1 MKNRIINDGV
11 NFNLIVKPIVITDYL
26 TTKTI
31 KKRRF
36 NPLDVYTSAQIC
48 GKITDDDVINLAIFL
63 ARALLKKLY
72 IHSANKEIYNRR
84 VELEKAI
91 SMLSRR
97 GDDDDEK
104 PDIIPYAYDYVN
116 QFVAEILANQTA
128 AATLLTEF
136 TDYKPNK
143 HVIAQG
149 KKTAALVETTETPLQ
164 VIWHNV
170 RKYIDSQNIRADR
183 SVYSYVS
190 LDDYSDD
197 DDGGVTYAADKI
209 YYRFYKYTDVCDVVH
224 SAIQRKKTKDNVPKT
239 TAAANIDDWIYIDN
253 IIDALKLTKRELT
266 MLKYRLQGLSENDIV
281 TTMNKP
287 KKRKDKKTGEYITDK
302 DGKIILFPPKTPIT
316 RNSVHGA
323 LMRIRKKALAIGLT
337 EKTISKYIDGIT
349 PSRYIITN
357 TTTATTTKTTDFDE
371 IDYIIANM
379 SSKRFTELKSAKCDG
394 VFTEK
399 IVIIGYTD
407 DGEKTSTHYQYISFN
422 FNSSIPDYKI
432 TTE

>member
-1 MKNRIINDGV
+1 MNINYSLTV
-11 NFNLIVKPIVITDYL
+11 NPVKVADYL

-36 NPLDVYTSAQIC
+36 NPLDIYTTAQTC
-48 GKITDDDVINLAIFL
+48 GKVTDDDVLNLAIFL

-72 IHSANKEIYNRR
+72 IHSANKEIFNRR
-84 VELEKAI
+84 IELEKAI
-91 SMLSRR
+91 SMLSRH
-97 GDDDDEK
+97 DDDDDDGEK

-116 QFVAEILANQTA
+116 QFVAEILANQTT

-149 KKTAALVETTETPLQ
+149 KKTAALIETVETPLQ

-197 DDGGVTYAADKI
+197 DDGGVIYAADKV
-209 YYRFYKYTDVCDVVH
+209 YYRFYKYSDVCDVIH
-224 SAIQRKKTKDNVPKT
+224 SHIPRRHARDDVPKT
-239 TAAANIDDWIYIDN
+239 TTAANIDDWIYFDN

-266 MLKYRLQGLSENDIV
+266 ILKYRIQGLTENDIV

-323 LMRIRKKALAIGLT
+323 LMRIRKKALAIGLN

-349 PSRYIITN
+349 PTKYIITN
-357 TTTATTTKTTDFDE
+357 TATTATTETTDFDK

-379 SSKRFTELKSAKCDG
+379 SSKRFTELKSAKRDG

-407 DGEKTSTHYQYISFN
+407 DGKKTSEHFQTIEFN
-422 FNSSIPDYKI
+422 FSSTIPDYRI
-432 TTE
+432 IPE

>member
-1 MKNRIINDGV
+1 MSINYSLTV
-11 NFNLIVKPIVITDYL
+11 NPVKVTDYL

-31 KKRRF
+31 KKHRF
-36 NPLDVYTSAQIC
+36 NPLDIYTTAQTC
-48 GKITDDDVINLAIFL
+48 GKITDDDVINLATFL

-91 SMLSRR
+91 SMLSRY
-97 GDDDDEK
+97 DDDDDSK
-104 PDIIPYAYDYVN
+104 PDIIPYSYDYVN
-116 QFVAEILANQTA
+116 QFVLEILQNQTT

-143 HVIAQG
+143 HVIAQN

-170 RKYIDSQNIRADR
+170 RKYIDAQNLRADR

-190 LDDYSDD
+190 LDDCTDD

-209 YYRFYKYTDVCDVVH
+209 YCRFYKYSDVCDVTYSH
-224 SAIQRKKTKDNVPKT
+224 TPRKKAKDDVPKT
-239 TAAANIDDWIYIDN
+239 TAAANIDDWIYFDN
-253 IIDALKLTKRELT
+253 IVDTLKLTKRELQV
-266 MLKYRLQGLSENDIV
+266 LKYRLQGLSENDIV

-302 DGKIILFPPKTPIT
+302 DGKIILFSPKTPIS
-316 RNSVHGA
+316 RNAVHGA

-337 EKTISKYIDGIT
+337 EKTIIRYIDGIT
-349 PSRYIITN
+349 PTKYIITN
-357 TTTATTTKTTDFDE
+357 TATTTTAETTNHDE
-371 IDYIIANM
+371 IDFIVSTLA
-379 SSKRFTELKSAKCDG
+379 SKRFIELRRAKRDG
-394 VFTEK
+394 KFSEK
-399 IVIIGYTD
+399 IEIVGYTD
-407 DGEKTSTHYQYISFN
+407 NGEKTSEHFQTIEFN
-422 FNSSIPDYKI
+422 FNSTIPDYKI

>member
-1 MKNRIINDGV
+1 MNINYNLTV
-11 NFNLIVKPIVITDYL
+11 NPVKITDYL

-31 KKRRF
+31 KKSRF
-36 NPLDVYTSAQIC
+36 NPLDIYTAAQIC
-48 GKITDDDVINLAIFL
+48 GKITDDDVINLATFL

-84 VELEKAI
+84 IELEKAI
-91 SMLSRR
+91 SMLSRH
-97 GDDDDEK
+97 DNDDDEK
-104 PDIIPYAYDYVN
+104 PDIIPYSYDYVN
-116 QFVAEILANQTA
+116 QFVLEILQNQTA

-197 DDGGVTYAADKI
+197 DDGGVTYAADKV
-209 YYRFYKYTDVCDVVH
+209 YYRFYKYSDVCDVIH
-224 SAIQRKKTKDNVPKT
+224 SAIQRKKAKDNVPKT
-239 TAAANIDDWIYIDN
+239 TAAANIDDWKYFDN
-253 IIDALKLTKRELT
+253 IIDMLKLTKRELT
-266 MLKYRLQGLSENDIV
+266 ILKYRIQGLTENDIV
-281 TTMNKP
+281 TTMNKS
-287 KKRKDKKTGEYITDK
+287 KRRKDKKTGEYITDK
-302 DGKIILFPPKTPIT
+302 GGNIMLFPPKESIT
-316 RNSVHGA
+316 RNAVHGA
-323 LMRIRKKALAIGLT
+323 LMRIRKKALAIGLN
-337 EKTISKYIDGIT
+337 EKTILRYIDGIT
-349 PSRYIITN
+349 PTKYIITN
-357 TTTATTTKTTDFDE
+357 TTTTETTETTDYNDVDF
-371 IDYIIANM
+371 IIANM
-379 SSKRFTELKSAKCDG
+379 SNKRFTELKSAKRDG

-407 DGEKTSTHYQYISFN
+407 DGKKTSEHFQTIEFN
-422 FNSSIPDYKI
+422 FNSTISDYRII
-432 TTE
+432 TE

>member
-1 MKNRIINDGV
+1 MNINYSLTV
-11 NFNLIVKPIVITDYL
+11 NPVKVTDYL

-36 NPLDVYTSAQIC
+36 NPLDIYTTAQTC
-48 GKITDDDVINLAIFL
+48 GKVTDDDVLNLAIFL

-72 IHSANKEIYNRR
+72 IHSANKEIFNRR
-84 VELEKAI
+84 IELEKAI
-91 SMLSRR
+91 SMLSRH
-97 GDDDDEK
+97 DDDDEK

-116 QFVAEILANQTA
+116 QFVAEILANQTT

-170 RKYIDSQNIRADR
+170 RKYIDAQNLRADR

-190 LDDYSDD
+190 LNDYSDD
-197 DDGGVTYAADKI
+197 DDGGVTYAADKV
-209 YYRFYKYTDVCDVVH
+209 YYRFYKYSDVCDVIH
-224 SAIQRKKTKDNVPKT
+224 SHIPRKKAKDNVPKT
-239 TAAANIDDWIYIDN
+239 TAAANIDDWIYVDN

-266 MLKYRLQGLSENDIV
+266 ILKYRIQGLTENDIV

-323 LMRIRKKALAIGLT
+323 LMRIRKKALAIGLN

-349 PSRYIITN
+349 PTKYIITN
-357 TTTATTTKTTDFDE
+357 TATTATTETTDFDK

-379 SSKRFTELKSAKCDG
+379 SSKRFIELRRAKRDG
-394 VFTEK
+394 KFSEK
-399 IVIIGYTD
+399 IEIIGYTD
-407 DGEKTSTHYQYISFN
+407 DGKKTSEHFQTIEFN
-422 FNSSIPDYKI
+422 FNSTIPDYRI
-432 TTE
+432 IPE

>member
-1 MKNRIINDGV
+1 MDIYV
-11 NFNLIVKPIVITDYL
+11 T
-26 TTKTI
+26 
-31 KKRRF
+31 
-36 NPLDVYTSAQIC
+36 AQAC
-48 GKITDDDVINLAIFL
+48 GKVTDDDDDVINLATFL

-84 VELEKAI
+84 IELEKAI

-97 GDDDDEK
+97 DSDDSE

-116 QFVAEILANQTA
+116 QFVAEILANQTT

-164 VIWHNV
+164 VIWRNV
-170 RKYIDSQNIRADR
+170 RKYIDAQNLRADR
-183 SVYSYVS
+183 SVYNYVS
-190 LDDYSDD
+190 IDDYSDD
-197 DDGGVTYAADKI
+197 DDDDGVTYAADKI
-209 YYRFYKYTDVCDVVH
+209 YYRFYKYSDVCDVIH
-224 SAIQRKKTKDNVPKT
+224 SHIPRKHARDDVPKT
-239 TAAANIDDWIYIDN
+239 TTAANIDDWIYFDN
-253 IIDALKLTKRELT
+253 IINALKLTKRELT
-266 MLKYRLQGLSENDIV
+266 ILKYRIQGLTENDIV

-316 RNSVHGA
+316 RNAVHGA
-323 LMRIRKKALAIGLT
+323 LMRIRKKALAIGLN

-357 TTTATTTKTTDFDE
+357 TTTATTAETTNHDE
-371 IDYIIANM
+371 IDFIVSTLA
-379 SSKRFTELKSAKCDG
+379 SKRFIELRRAKRDG
-394 VFTEK
+394 KFSEK
-399 IVIIGYTD
+399 IEIIGYTD
-407 DGEKTSTHYQYISFN
+407 DGKKTSEHFQTIEFN
-422 FNSSIPDYKI
+422 FNSTIPDYQII
-432 TTE
+432 TE

>member
-1 MKNRIINDGV
+1 MNV
-11 NFNLIVKPIVITDYL
+11 NYNLTVNPVKVTDYL

-31 KKRRF
+31 KKSRF
-36 NPLDVYTSAQIC
+36 NPLDIYTTAQIC

-63 ARALLKKLY
+63 ARGLLKKLY

-97 GDDDDEK
+97 DDDDDDVK

-116 QFVAEILANQTA
+116 QFVAEILTNQTT

-143 HVIAQG
+143 HVIAQN
-149 KKTAALVETTETPLQ
+149 KKTASLVETTETPLQ
-164 VIWHNV
+164 VIWRNV
-170 RKYIDSQNIRADR
+170 RKYIDAQNIRADR

-190 LDDYSDD
+190 IDDCSDD

-209 YYRFYKYTDVCDVVH
+209 YYRFYKYFDVCDVIH
-224 SAIQRKKTKDNVPKT
+224 SQTPRKHARDDVPKI
-239 TAAANIDDWIYIDN
+239 TAAANIDDWIYLDN

-302 DGKIILFPPKTPIT
+302 NGAPVLFPPKSPIT
-316 RNSVHGA
+316 RNAVHGA
-323 LMRIRKKALAIGLT
+323 LMRIRKKALAIELT

-349 PSRYIITN
+349 PDYYCIKN
-357 TTTATTTKTTDFDE
+357 VTAKEEEIRTVNYEE
-371 IDYIIANM
+371 IDFIIANM
-379 SSKRFTELKSAKCDG
+379 AYNRFTELKQKKTKG
-394 VFTEK
+394 KFTE
-399 IVIIGYTD
+399 IISISGYNYD
-407 DGEKTSTHYQYISFN
+407 LDELSNHYQFIEFD
-422 FNSSIPDYKI
+422 FTSSIPDYRII
-432 TTE
+432 TE